1 MVAFLSSCGKVPQA
15 QIDATN
21 AAITAAQTAE
31 AAVYV
36 PAEFA
41 AVQDSMKTIM
51 ADVEAQKSKL
61 FKKFG
66 AAKLKLDATL
76 ALANQVAA
84 NAAVKKE
91 EVKKETE
98 TLMTGIKGV
107 IEENGTLMK
116 KAPSGKEGAAV
127 LEQMK
132 TEMATIEAS
141 ELKHRLHMIKARTWM
156 HLIKLRLLTN
166 GLSAINTELKDAIAK
181 VKKVRINSYYF
192 FNNIKPPGILPGVFY
207 KIITLIHGKA
217 LEGFDHSFC
226 HCSIYP
232 PVYCVVDKDYSKTAG
247 GKNGNCAC

>member
-1 MVAFLSSCGKVPQA
+1 MKNKVLMGLAAVAMVAFLSSCGKVPQV

-21 AAITAAQTAE
+21 AAIEAAKTAE
-31 AAVYV
+31 APVYV
-36 PAEFA
+36 PAEFT
-41 AVQDSMKTIM
+41 AVQDSMNAIM

-66 AAKLKLDATL
+66 PAKIKLDATL

-98 TLMTGIKGV
+98 TLMTEIKGV

-116 KAPSGKEGAAV
+116 KAPRGKEGAAV

-141 ELKHRLHMIKARTWM
+141 VAEAQGSYDKGAYMDALNKVKAAKERAV
-156 HLIKLRLLTN
+156 
-166 GLSAINTELKDAIAK
+166 GINTELKDAIAK
-181 VKKVRINSYYF
+181 VK
-192 FNNIKPPGILPGVFY
+192 
-207 KIITLIHGKA
+207 
-217 LEGFDHSFC
+217 
-226 HCSIYP
+226 
-232 PVYCVVDKDYSKTAG
+232 G
-247 GKNGNCAC
+247 GKK